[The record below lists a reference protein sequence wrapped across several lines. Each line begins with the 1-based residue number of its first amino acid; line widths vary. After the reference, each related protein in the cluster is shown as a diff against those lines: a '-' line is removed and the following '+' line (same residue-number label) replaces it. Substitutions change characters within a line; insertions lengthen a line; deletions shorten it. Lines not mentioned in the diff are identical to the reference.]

1 MGGICNHMLTLSDEN
16 WTKEKKSLSSE
27 FVEEQP
33 DEHQEKTSYAPRSV
47 HFEEVDMDFEL
58 RLLESHY
65 N

>member
-1 MGGICNHMLTLSDEN
+1 MKTEQR
-16 WTKEKKSLSSE
+16 KKKSLSFE

-33 DEHQEKTSYAPRSV
+33 DEHEEKASCAPKSV

-58 RLLESHY
+58 RLLSHITI

>member
-1 MGGICNHMLTLSDEN
+1 MKTEQR
-16 WTKEKKSLSSE
+16 KKKSLSFE

-33 DEHQEKTSYAPRSV
+33 DEHQEKASCAPRSV
-47 HFEEVDMDFEL
+47 RFEEVDMDFEL